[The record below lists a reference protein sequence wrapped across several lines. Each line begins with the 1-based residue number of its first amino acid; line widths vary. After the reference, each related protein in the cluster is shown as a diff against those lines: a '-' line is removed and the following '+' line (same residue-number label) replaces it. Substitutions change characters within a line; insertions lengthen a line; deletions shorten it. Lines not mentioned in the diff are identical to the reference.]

1 MKIGFLGF
9 SDVGPNFMK
18 AGEDQAGLL
27 LASNPRFEE
36 IIKNASS
43 KVDYLVIS
51 FHFGEEYQAKHNTR
65 QEELAHKAVDN
76 GAKLIIGS
84 HPHVV
89 EDTEV
94 YIPKDCT
101 QSSCVGYIAYSLGN
115 FIFDQTFRSDTMQ
128 GMLLNVRLS
137 NNGQMTVRK
146 DTVKLNS
153 AFQPNQIIKGKE
165 EKINFQEHTEAS
177 IRRRCLRSFVVCKP

>member
-1 MKIGFLGF
+1 
-9 SDVGPNFMK
+9 
-18 AGEDQAGLL
+18 
-27 LASNPRFEE
+27 
-36 IIKNASS
+36 
-43 KVDYLVIS
+43 
-51 FHFGEEYQAKHNTR
+51 YQAKHNRR

-76 GAKLIIGS
+76 GAKLVIGS
-84 HPHVV
+84 HPHVA

-94 YIPKDCT
+94 YKD
-101 QSSCVGYIAYSLGN
+101 GYIAYSLGN

-153 AFQPNQIIKGKE
+153 VFQPNQIIKGKE
-165 EKINFQEHTEAS
+165 EKVKFQE
-177 IRRRCLRSFVVCKP
+177 